1 MKKLFLAFML
11 LSVTCTFAADFPRNT
26 DAVLDYLYAKLGN
39 NVARTAI
46 STDNIDY
53 KICNLQ
59 YQACKDERT
68 ILRLL
73 TRHIAVADQ
82 LMKSKTNN
90 DGKRGL
96 LIANSAQQ
104 CAVLLLKDNILA
116 AGIAVGM
123 IQPNINLADED
134 FNSSKGRINIANE
147 ILDAV
152 KTIDD
157 DNAIISV
164 YNMILKLTGKHPN
177 TADAYK
183 IKYAYY
189 QYQHSRYKEALA
201 IMDTLVEP
209 NMITG
214 SQQLRKDIEDKLN
227 KAVN

>member
-11 LSVTCTFAADFPRNT
+11 LCASCAFATDFPRNT
-26 DAVLDYLYAKLGN
+26 DAVLDYLYARLGN
-39 NVARTAI
+39 SVSRTTI

-73 TRHIAVADQ
+73 TRHVAVADQ
-82 LMKSKTNN
+82 LMKSKANG
-90 DGKRGL
+90 DSQRGL
-96 LIANSAQQ
+96 LIAYAAQN
-104 CAVLLLKDNILA
+104 CASLLLKDNILA

-123 IQPNINLADED
+123 IQPNINVAEDD

-157 DNAIISV
+157 DNAIISAFM
-164 YNMILKLTGKHPN
+164 MILKLTEKHPN
-177 TADAYK
+177 TADAYR

-189 QYQHSRYKEALA
+189 QYLHNRYKEALV
-201 IMDTLVEP
+201 IMDTLIES

-214 SQQLRKDIEDKLN
+214 SQQLRKDIENKLN
-227 KAVN
+227 KAVK